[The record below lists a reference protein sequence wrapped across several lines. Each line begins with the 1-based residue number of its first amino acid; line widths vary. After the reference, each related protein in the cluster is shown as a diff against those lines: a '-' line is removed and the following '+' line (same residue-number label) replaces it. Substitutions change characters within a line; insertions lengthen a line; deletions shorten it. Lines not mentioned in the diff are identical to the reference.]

1 MIPLVEV
8 RLSRY
13 VCFVPYDNYVELQHT
28 ARNTCY
34 QIDFEVFHRLRYFN
48 NFKKLEI
55 DLNPWFENGVLV
67 GPYLDTFDR
76 HKGVKESEA
85 GLADAYHKW
94 YWMHEVET
102 EREYR
107 WLGRVVVKM
116 PSDLFFYQEVLFE
129 LSRRHILELG
139 YGQGGALC
147 FFSSILTI
155 LGKGLVVGVDKND
168 YALNIKM
175 LSDLPA
181 TLIHA
186 DALCSETVYEARII
200 SPNYDLIVIDLGPPH
215 INYEALTLWAPLLA
229 PQGVLVIEDTWGTTD
244 ESLHL
249 RAIDSFLLKN
259 PHFAFYELARR
270 HPFLKGI
277 ALIKLEENLDG

>member
-85 GLADAYHKW
+85 GLADALKRG
-94 YWMHEVET
+94 T
-102 EREYR
+102 SLQSPLP
-107 WLGRVVVKM
+107 LG
-116 PSDLFFYQEVLFE
+116 S
-129 LSRRHILELG
+129 G
-139 YGQGGALC
+139 
-147 FFSSILTI
+147 
-155 LGKGLVVGVDKND
+155 
-168 YALNIKM
+168 
-175 LSDLPA
+175 
-181 TLIHA
+181 
-186 DALCSETVYEARII
+186 CSHSGRQRQAV
-200 SPNYDLIVIDLGPPH
+200 
-215 INYEALTLWAPLLA
+215 
-229 PQGVLVIEDTWGTTD
+229 
-244 ESLHL
+244 
-249 RAIDSFLLKN
+249 
-259 PHFAFYELARR
+259 
-270 HPFLKGI
+270 
-277 ALIKLEENLDG
+277 